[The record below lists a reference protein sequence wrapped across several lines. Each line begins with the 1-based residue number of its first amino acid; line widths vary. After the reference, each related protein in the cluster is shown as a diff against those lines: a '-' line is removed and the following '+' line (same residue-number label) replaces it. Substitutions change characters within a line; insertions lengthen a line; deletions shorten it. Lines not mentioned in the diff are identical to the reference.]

1 MSILLSVVLYYPFN
15 DCCIRSDVIYLIL
28 DFIDGCFSL
37 SIFIILARVLLLL
50 LFNY

>member
-15 DCCIRSDVIYLIL
+15 DCCIRSDVTYLIL
-28 DFIDGCFSL
+28 DFIGCFLL